1 MAAPDLILETV
12 VTDDHRNSRRQ
23 ILATP
28 LLAALAARGA
38 EPVSKANPV
47 ILLRSSWQTVNI
59 GDIAHTPGVL
69 RVLATRWPEAKLI
82 LWASNVDRGV
92 QPMLEAAFPGLTI
105 VKGRC
110 DAEGKASTPELAAA
124 LEEADILV
132 HGSGPSVVAAKDVE
146 SWRQRCDKPYAIFGC
161 TIERPEPIA
170 ELLREAVYVGCR
182 ETASVKLVVAAGVA
196 PEKAFFLPDGTFSMH
211 LRDEQAA
218 AAFMADHRLTDRQF
232 ACFIPRLR
240 YTPYH
245 KIHPERG
252 ENDETRRR
260 DAVNAAT
267 KEQDHAKMRT
277 ALIDFVRAT
286 GQMVA
291 IVPEMTYQL
300 DIIDELVYSP
310 LPDDVKAKVVP
321 RRDYWL
327 PDEAASLYSHAT
339 AVVSFE
345 CHSPIM
351 ALNAGTPAIYLRQPT
366 DTIKG
371 QMYRDIGVPDWIF
384 EIEETTGEAIGQR
397 VIDIAKDPAKAEA
410 YRAAA
415 LARSEGIYDE
425 AVATLKAALGR

>member
-1 MAAPDLILETV
+1 
-12 VTDDHRNSRRQ
+12 
-23 ILATP
+23 
-28 LLAALAARGA
+28 
-38 EPVSKANPV
+38 VSKANPV

-69 RVLATRWPEAKLI
+69 RILSTRWPEAKLI

-92 QPMLEAAFPGLTI
+92 QPMLEAAFPGLKI

-110 DAEGKASTPELAAA
+110 DEAGKASTEELGAA

-132 HGSGPSVVAAKDVE
+132 HGSGPSVVAARDTE
-146 SWRQRCDKPYAIFGC
+146 SWRKRCDKPYAIFGC
-161 TIERPEPIA
+161 TIERPEPIV
-170 ELLREAVYVGCR
+170 ELLKEALFVGCR
-182 ETASVKLVVAAGVA
+182 ETASVAKVIATGVAAD
-196 PEKAFFLPDGTFSMH
+196 KTFFVPDGTFAMH
-211 LRDEQAA
+211 IRDEQAA
-218 AAFMADHRLTDRQF
+218 AAFMADHQLEDRKF
-232 ACFIPRLR
+232 ACFVPRLR

-252 ENDETRRR
+252 ESDETRRR
-260 DAVNAAT
+260 DAVNAET

-277 ALIDFVRAT
+277 AIIDFVRAT
-286 GQMVA
+286 GQKVA
-291 IVPEMTYQL
+291 VVPEMTYEL
-300 DIIDELVYSP
+300 DIIDELVYNP
-310 LPDDVKAKVVP
+310 LPDDVKKLVVP

-351 ALNAGTPAIYLRQPT
+351 ALTAGTPAIYLRQPT

-371 QMYRDIGVPDWIF
+371 QMYRDIGVPEWIF
-384 EIEETTGEAIGQR
+384 EIDECTGEQIGER
-397 VIDIAKDPAKAEA
+397 VIGIAKEPAKAET

-415 LARSEGIYDE
+415 IAMSARIYDE
-425 AVATLKAALGR
+425 AVAKLRAAV